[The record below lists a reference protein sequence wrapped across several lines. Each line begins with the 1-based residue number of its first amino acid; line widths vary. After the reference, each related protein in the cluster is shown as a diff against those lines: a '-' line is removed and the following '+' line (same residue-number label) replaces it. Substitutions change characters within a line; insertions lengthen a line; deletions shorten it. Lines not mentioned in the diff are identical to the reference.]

1 MQRIRKLPPRSK
13 LLISGLVI
21 LAVTITIFAWF
32 EVSRSRE
39 ELLRFVETEAELLI
53 ETVNRSTATTM
64 MANAELERAIVQRL
78 QLAARIVDMQSS
90 GTSASALAKLAKDIE
105 VDRIMM
111 FDVEGN
117 VIATDTNAEG
127 PLPFR
132 IDSMDVYSDLL
143 RPVLDGG
150 YAWLAEGGKRLP
162 SSAQQMFVLVQERE
176 RGDGAVLLG
185 ISSAAMLEM
194 RLRLGIGTLLRDI
207 GSASSIAY
215 VVLQDDHGILTA
227 SVGVVEMGPIAS
239 DTFLVKGLQSDS
251 TRSRLTEHAG
261 EPVFEVVK
269 RLRVDGDEIA
279 LMRIGLSLDPVRGIQ
294 QRSMHRVIFIA
305 VGFFITAAILLILLY
320 TRQRFGALQVEHR
333 KIRSYTDLV
342 LDNIADAVVATDA
355 VGTVTVLNQA
365 AAQLFGIET
374 EEGPG
379 RRCDELCADDAFL
392 LRRTREQSVPVA
404 YEETALRKRNG
415 ETRFLA
421 VSTSL
426 IRDDG
431 GAVETIVAIARDM
444 TEQRRIRE
452 QLQRRDR
459 VTAMGELAGGI
470 AHEIR
475 NPLNAINIIAQR
487 FQHEF
492 TPAEG
497 ADEYAQ
503 LARTIRSEV
512 QRVNNIITQFL
523 EFARPPRLSAQP
535 CDIRTLLSES
545 IDIVRSQ
552 AAQRRVEL
560 SLLAPEGLT
569 VMADREKMLQVLL
582 NIFQNAI
589 EALDGEGV
597 IKTVASRRGNIVA
610 ISIADNGPGMT
621 EEVRQKIFNLYFTT
635 KSSGS
640 GLGLSIVHQIVS
652 EHGGEIHVASN
663 EDGGSTFSIL
673 LPALPH
679 GADAAHGNP

>member
-21 LAVTITIFAWF
+21 LAVTITIFVWF

-64 MANAELERAIVQRL
+64 MANAELEQAIVQRL

-90 GTSASALAKLAKDIE
+90 GTSASALATLAEEIE
-105 VDRIMM
+105 VDRVMM
-111 FDVEGN
+111 LDVEGN
-117 VIATDTNAEG
+117 VIATDTSVG
-127 PLPFR
+127 FSPPFR
-132 IDSMDVYSDLL
+132 IDSMAIYSELL

-150 YAWLAEGGKRLP
+150 YSWLAEGGKRLP
-162 SSAQQMFVLVQERE
+162 SSTQQMFVLVQARE
-176 RGDGAVLLG
+176 RGGGAVLVG

-207 GSASSIAY
+207 GSANSIAY

-227 SVGVVEMGPIAS
+227 SGGIEEMGPIAG
-239 DTFLVKGLQSDS
+239 DAFLLEGLRSDS

-261 EPVFEVVK
+261 EPVFEVIK
-269 RLRVDGDEIA
+269 RMRINGDEMA
-279 LMRIGLSLDPVRGIQ
+279 LMRIGLSLAPVRGIQ

-305 VGFFITAAILLILLY
+305 IGFFITAAILLILLY

-333 KIRSYTDLV
+333 KVRSYTDLV

-355 VGTVTVLNQA
+355 IGTVTVLNQA
-365 AAQLFGIET
+365 AARLFGIET
-374 EEGPG
+374 EAGPG

-392 LRRTREQSVPVA
+392 LRRTREQSSPVA
-404 YEETALRKRNG
+404 YEETALRRRNG

-492 TPAEG
+492 TPSEG

-535 CDIRTLLSES
+535 CDVRALLAES

-552 AAQRRVEL
+552 AAQRHVEL
-560 SLLAPEGLT
+560 ALLAPEGLT

-582 NIFQNAI
+582 NIYQNAL
-589 EALDGEGV
+589 EALDGEGL
-597 IKTVASRRGNIVA
+597 IKTVASRRGNSVV

-635 KSSGS
+635 KSSGT
-640 GLGLSIVHQIVS
+640 GLGLSIVHQIVG
-652 EHGGEIHVASN
+652 EHGGEIQVASN
-663 EDGGSTFSIL
+663 EEGGSTFHIL

>member
-21 LAVTITIFAWF
+21 LAVTITLFVWF
-32 EVSRSRE
+32 EVSRSRQ

-64 MANAELERAIVQRL
+64 TANAELERAIVQRL
-78 QLAARIVDMQSS
+78 QLAARIVDMQAAVPSPR
-90 GTSASALAKLAKDIE
+90 ALSTLAEEIE
-105 VDRIMM
+105 VDRILM
-111 FDVEGN
+111 FDGEGN
-117 VIATDTNAEG
+117 VVAGDE
-127 PLPFR
+127 PEDVSLPFR
-132 IDSMDVYSDLL
+132 IDSMAVYGELIQ
-143 RPVLDGG
+143 PVLDGG
-150 YAWLAEGGKRLP
+150 YAWLAEGGMSLP
-162 SSAQQMFVLVQERE
+162 SSTQKLFVLVQART
-176 RGDGAVLLG
+176 RGGGAVLVG

-207 GSASSIAY
+207 GSANPIAY
-215 VVLQDDHGILTA
+215 VVLQDNHGILTA
-227 SVGVVEMGPIAS
+227 SGGIEEMGPIAG
-239 DTFLVKGLQSDS
+239 DAFLLTALRSDS

-269 RLRVDGDEIA
+269 RLRVDGDEMA
-279 LMRIGLSLDPVRGIQ
+279 LMRIGLSLGPVRAIQ

-333 KIRSYTDLV
+333 KVRSYTDLV
-342 LDNIADAVVATDA
+342 LDNMADAVVATDA
-355 VGTVTVLNQA
+355 IGTVTVLNQA
-365 AAQLFGIET
+365 AARLFGIET
-374 EEGPG
+374 EAAQG
-379 RRCDELCADDAFL
+379 RRCDELCADDAVL
-392 LRRTREQSVPVA
+392 LRRTRETSSPIA
-404 YEETALRKRNG
+404 YEETVLRRRNG

-523 EFARPPRLSAQP
+523 EFARPPRLSPQP
-535 CDIRTLLSES
+535 CDVRVLLAEC

-552 AAQRRVEL
+552 AAQRQVDL
-560 SLLAPEGLT
+560 PLFASEGLA

-582 NIFQNAI
+582 NIYQNAL

-597 IKTVASRRGNIVA
+597 IKTIACRRGNSVA

-640 GLGLSIVHQIVS
+640 GLGLSIVHQIVG
-652 EHGGEIHVASN
+652 EHGGEIQVTSN
-663 EDGGSTFSIL
+663 EEGGSTFHIL
-673 LPALPH
+673 LPVLE
-679 GADAAHGNP
+679 